1 MTSSL
6 TSLDDMSLDQQAHH
20 CLRLSTLQRYAN
32 PLGCWPE
39 LSGVAIT
46 AEEVN
51 DCLERGDEALR
62 KTPSWFQLAFSRQ
75 DITPEDARR
84 RHIQKVAYFVRHP
97 ATDPISLDVTEG
109 IGHIVE
115 DGNHRLAG
123 ALLRGDKTIL
133 AKVAGDPRRAQ
144 EMKLWNPSL
153 AVLEQLRRW
162 GVAEDFIATVS
173 PPFRGMRPR

>member
-1 MTSSL
+1 MNSSL

-20 CLRLSTLQRYAN
+20 CLRLSTLKRYAN

-51 DCLERGDEALR
+51 DCLGRGDEALR

-162 GVAEDFIATVS
+162 GVADDFIATVS
-173 PPFRGMRPR
+173 LPSRGMRPR